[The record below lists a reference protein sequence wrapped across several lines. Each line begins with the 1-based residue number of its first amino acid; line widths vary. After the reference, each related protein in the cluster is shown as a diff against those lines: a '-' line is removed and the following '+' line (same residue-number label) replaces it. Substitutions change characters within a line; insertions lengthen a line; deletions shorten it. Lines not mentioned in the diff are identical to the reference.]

1 MLPSVSSLASGHRS
15 PHVWGL
21 GSATFVEPGYEHII
35 ELVHQRDADARRHLE
50 SLELAIYD
58 PSGSLLRRIEMDAR
72 EETLDLAALVGEE
85 ARAVARLMVVFDARY
100 DERIFPYRPHHYAYL
115 RRRGGSAPALYYA
128 VSSALG
134 GVPDRIGA
142 SRITHFETYL
152 FLRRP
157 HRERCSVLVGNMSRF
172 AYTEAQVAAYYEGG
186 ARDSQEVTLG
196 PKCHAEVLVAAEH
209 GGRRIERVELKA
221 PFRLASYVV
230 GRREPD
236 GELVLFDHL
245 FTYFK

>member
-1 MLPSVSSLASGHRS
+1 VQPTVSSPASPLRS
-15 PHVWGL
+15 PHIWGL
-21 GSATFVEPGYEHII
+21 GSATFAEPGYEHII
-35 ELVHQRDADARRHLE
+35 EVVHQRDADARRHLE
-50 SLELAIYD
+50 SLDLALYD
-58 PSGSLLRRIEMDAR
+58 PDGALLRQEAVDTR
-72 EETLDLAALVGEE
+72 EETLDLAALVGDQP
-85 ARAVARLMVVFDARY
+85 AGSRIMVVFDARY

-142 SRITHFETYL
+142 QRITHFETYL

-157 HRERCSVLVGNMSRF
+157 HRERCSVMVGNLSRF
-172 AYTEAQVAAYYEGG
+172 AATEAQLTACYAGG
-186 ARDSQEVTLG
+186 ERQMQEVALG
-196 PKCHAEVLVAAEH
+196 PKAHAEIPLAAEH
-209 GGRRIERVELKA
+209 QGRRIERVELKA

>member
-1 MLPSVSSLASGHRS
+1 VQPLLASALAPARA
-15 PHVWGL
+15 PHIWGL

-50 SLELAIYD
+50 ALELGLYD
-58 PSGSLLRRIEMDAR
+58 PGGTLLRREAVDTR
-72 EETLDLAALVGEE
+72 EETLDLAALLGDQGPGS
-85 ARAVARLMVVFDARY
+85 RIMIVFDARY

-142 SRITHFETYL
+142 QRITHFETYL

-157 HRERCSVLVGNMSRF
+157 HKERYSVMVGNLSRF
-172 AYTEAQVAAYYEGG
+172 ASTEAQLTTYYTGG
-186 ARDSQEVTLG
+186 ARATREVALG
-196 PKCHAEVLVAAEH
+196 PKAHAEIPLAAEH
-209 GGRRIERVELKA
+209 EGRRIERVELKA